1 MMFHKGP
8 IYDYH
13 FIVKELADEFEGQFT
28 YLGGNTK
35 KYINFSVPIEKEVK
49 RIVKNREE
57 ITKTISYKLTFINSA
72 IFMASLLLNL
82 VKNLTGGFH
91 KIKYKYG
98 NDNRNAKR
106 VEFNTKIASAALNM
120 QTLQMI

>member
-1 MMFHKGP
+1 MMFHNGP

-49 RIVKNREE
+49 NREE
-57 ITKTISYKLTFINSA
+57 ITKTISFKLTFIKSA

-98 NDNRNAKR
+98 NDNRNAKG
-106 VEFNTKIASAALNM
+106 VEFNTKIASAALKCKH
-120 QTLQMI
+120 

>member
-1 MMFHKGP
+1 MMFHNGT

-49 RIVKNREE
+49 NREE
-57 ITKTISYKLTFINSA
+57 ITKTISFKLTFIKSA
-72 IFMASLLLNL
+72 IFNQFI

-106 VEFNTKIASAALNM
+106 VEFNTKIASAALKCKH
-120 QTLQMI
+120 